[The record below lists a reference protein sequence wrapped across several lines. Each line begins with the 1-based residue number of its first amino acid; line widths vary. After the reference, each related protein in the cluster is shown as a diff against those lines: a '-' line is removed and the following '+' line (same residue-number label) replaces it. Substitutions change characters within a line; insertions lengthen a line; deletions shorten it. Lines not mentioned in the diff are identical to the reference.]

1 MTTVDGHGHK
11 ENLSQWDNNVV
22 LVRFR
27 KLNNT
32 SQKKFLKTWFL
43 VDCLL
48 NNQQIVPTQ
57 TRVTIFMA
65 HKNNLVTRKGIACRG
80 PSNNGI
86 ISRHLLQTLNPN

>member
-11 ENLSQWDNNVV
+11 ENLSHNNVV

-32 SQKKFLKTWFL
+32 SRKKLLKTWFL
-43 VDCLL
+43 IDCLL

-57 TRVTIFMA
+57 TRVTIFLA
-65 HKNNLVTRKGIACRG
+65 HKK
-80 PSNNGI
+80 
-86 ISRHLLQTLNPN
+86 